1 MTRYIPKAAI
11 EFTAAHE
18 GLRLTAY
25 YCPAGVLTIGYGS
38 TGPHVKPGMTIT
50 KATALKLLRDDMQI
64 AVRKLYG
71 VLKPG
76 VIDAL
81 TDNQYAA
88 LLSFAFN
95 VGMKSSW
102 GIVRQLNA
110 GRLDMVPGELMKFT
124 KANGKQLKGLVKR
137 RAEEVALWNTPG
149 ADEEDEEVPSSA
161 VLRQPGA
168 TPPVTDAKPAAKSGT
183 FWTGAGVAASGLI
196 TAGQQVQ
203 ALAAPQAAHS
213 DLIANLASVAA
224 VLIVAGGIAVM
235 VFKWLD
241 AKRARQ

>member
-1 MTRYIPKAAI
+1 MTRSIPKAAI
-11 EFTAAHE
+11 DFTASHE

-25 YCPAGVLTIGYGS
+25 LCPANVWTIGYGS
-38 TGPHVKPGMTIT
+38 TGPHVKPGLTIT
-50 KATALKLLRDDMQI
+50 KAKALTLLRDDMQI
-64 AVRKLYG
+64 AVRKLYS

-76 VIDAL
+76 VIDGL

-95 VGMKSSW
+95 LGASAKW
-102 GIVRQLNA
+102 TLWKHINA
-110 GRLDMVPGELMKFT
+110 GRLHLVPAEIMRFT
-124 KANGKQLKGLVKR
+124 RANGKVLKGLVR
-137 RAEEVALWNTPG
+137 RRSEEVALWNTPEP
-149 ADEEDEEVPSSA
+149 DDEDEEVPSSA

-168 TPPVTDAKPAAKSGT
+168 TPPVTDAKSAAKTGT

-203 ALAAPQAAHS
+203 ALAAPQAANS
-213 DLIANLASVAA
+213 ELIAHLASVAA

-235 VFKWLD
+235 VIKWLES
-241 AKRARQ
+241 KRARQ